1 MKRFII
7 LILTALIAAA
17 SVVTAFADE
26 TANNFGR
33 VNINMPEL
41 TVELKDTDLD
51 DASEIEAY
59 LGDSKLT
66 VDDAHTYDQSQ
77 DTSRVYMLVDISATM
92 NRYRNQ
98 VREFIKSY
106 ASRMG
111 EKDALALV
119 TVGNEVKVVLD
130 ETNDASKIAEKVDA
144 LKFDED
150 YTHLCDA
157 LDTVYNKAA
166 VTMNDYTR
174 SYVLA
179 FTDCDDDTKTG
190 VTVQEIADKYKSHQL
205 PLFISAPYN
214 NEKFSKIAR
223 ESGGGLQVI
232 ENLDEFD
239 TFTNTI
245 DEVSILKLKADNN
258 NASGEQKNLQIKSG
272 DKSYNIN
279 VTVSNSI
286 ADNEAPSIKSLSFD
300 EQNNRFVL
308 TFSEKVTDASSKGAY
323 SVTDENGKKWT
334 VKSAEAQTEA
344 DSVQLVMEDS
354 ITNGVYTVTVE
365 GLTDVSKQK
374 NPLSEKS
381 KSVEV
386 SGIVPPPQEP
396 MNDGFGFPLLII
408 VIAGAVL
415 VAAAIIVIV
424 IVLASRN
431 RQTVDDSIPEIVPP
445 AVNAERPGQEIV
457 NEYGGNPT
465 TARHHIKNENTIKL
479 QLRVKT
485 GNASEQ
491 VINTEVSSSVIV
503 GRSSVCEIFIDDAK
517 LSRQHFVLEN
527 INQELYISD
536 LSSKNG
542 TFVNGVKIESRR
554 KIMNRDR
561 IPFGDDGHDNGVGEI
576 NNVTV

>member
-7 LILTALIAAA
+7 LILTALLAAA

-386 SGIVPPPQEP
+386 SGIVPPP
-396 MNDGFGFPLLII
+396 
-408 VIAGAVL
+408 
-415 VAAAIIVIV
+415 
-424 IVLASRN
+424 
-431 RQTVDDSIPEIVPP
+431 
-445 AVNAERPGQEIV
+445 
-457 NEYGGNPT
+457 
-465 TARHHIKNENTIKL
+465 
-479 QLRVKT
+479 
-485 GNASEQ
+485 
-491 VINTEVSSSVIV
+491 
-503 GRSSVCEIFIDDAK
+503 
-517 LSRQHFVLEN
+517 
-527 INQELYISD
+527 
-536 LSSKNG
+536 
-542 TFVNGVKIESRR
+542 
-554 KIMNRDR
+554 
-561 IPFGDDGHDNGVGEI
+561 
-576 NNVTV
+576 

>member
-308 TFSEKVTDASSKGAY
+308 TFSEKVTDVSSKGAY

-465 TARHHIKNENTIKL
+465 TVRHHIKNENTIKL

-561 IPFGDDGHDNGVGEI
+561 ILAGLSEMT
-576 NNVTV
+576 VTITE

>member
-166 VTMNDYTR
+166 VTLNDYTR

-258 NASGEQKNLQIKSG
+258 NASGEQKKLQIKSG

-308 TFSEKVTDASSKGAY
+308 TFSEKVTDVSSKGAY

-445 AVNAERPGQEIV
+445 SVNAERPGQEIV

-465 TARHHIKNENTIKL
+465 TVRHHIKNENTIKL

-561 IPFGDDGHDNGVGEI
+561 ILAGLSEMT
-576 NNVTV
+576 VTITE

>member
-445 AVNAERPGQEIV
+445 SVNAERPGQGIV

-465 TARHHIKNENTIKL
+465 TVRHHIKNENTIKL

-561 IPFGDDGHDNGVGEI
+561 ILAGLSEMT
-576 NNVTV
+576 VTITE